1 MNSKYNF
8 YKEALKNERLPLA
21 FVDLDL
27 FDENI
32 RAILKRSGTKKIRIA
47 SKSIR
52 CVELMRRI
60 LDFSSQFQGIMCYS
74 AEEAVWLSQQGFDDL
89 LVAYP
94 TVQASSIIAVAE
106 EVKKGKN
113 IYMMTDLAEHLKQI
127 QKIASESNVILPV
140 ALDLDM
146 SSRWSMLH
154 FGVHRSSVWNKETI
168 EKYIKVLKNCPDLKL
183 CAAMGYEAQI
193 AGVGNKVAGK
203 SLMNRIISAL
213 QQKSKKELAKRRKE
227 LVDILK
233 KECPDLTIVN
243 GGGTG
248 SLESTAE
255 EAWVTELTA
264 GSGFYAPALFDHYSH
279 FKHLPAAGFAL
290 EVVRH
295 PQSNIYTCLGG
306 GYVASGAV
314 GKEKAPL
321 PYLPEGMKLTPNEMT
336 GEVQTPFIYKGTLEI
351 GDPVFFRHSKA
362 GELCEHFQE
371 LQLIKDGKTV
381 GKTNTYRGDG
391 KCFL

>member
-1 MNSKYNF
+1 
-8 YKEALKNERLPLA
+8 
-21 FVDLDL
+21 
-27 FDENI
+27 
-32 RAILKRSGTKKIRIA
+32 
-47 SKSIR
+47 
-52 CVELMRRI
+52 
-60 LDFSSQFQGIMCYS
+60 
-74 AEEAVWLSQQGFDDL
+74 
-89 LVAYP
+89 
-94 TVQASSIIAVAE
+94 
-106 EVKKGKN
+106 
-113 IYMMTDLAEHLKQI
+113 
-127 QKIASESNVILPV
+127 
-140 ALDLDM
+140 
-146 SSRWSMLH
+146 
-154 FGVHRSSVWNKETI
+154 
-168 EKYIKVLKNCPDLKL
+168 
-183 CAAMGYEAQI
+183 
-193 AGVGNKVAGK
+193 
-203 SLMNRIISAL
+203 MNRIISAL

-295 PQSNIYTCLGG
+295 PQSNTYTCLGG

>member
-1 MNSKYNF
+1 MDSRYNL
-8 YKEALKNERLPLA
+8 YKEALKYERLPLA

-27 FDENI
+27 FDQNI
-32 RAILKRSGTKKIRIA
+32 QAILKRSGSKKIRIA

-52 CVELMRRI
+52 CVELMQRI
-60 LDFSSQFQGIMCYS
+60 LDFSPQFQGIMCYS
-74 AEEAVWLSQQGFDDL
+74 AEEAVWLSEKGFDDL

-94 TVQASSIIAVAE
+94 TVQTGSIKAVAE
-106 EVKKGKN
+106 AVKKGKN
-113 IYMMTDLAEHLKQI
+113 IYLMTDLAEHLRII
-127 QKIASESNVILPV
+127 QKIAAEMDAVLPV
-140 ALDLDM
+140 ALDMDM
-146 SSRWSMLH
+146 SSRWSLLH
-154 FGVHRSSVWNKETI
+154 FGVHRSSVWNKDTLY
-168 EKYIKVLKNCPDLKL
+168 KYLEVLKTCPNLKL

-193 AGVGNKVAGK
+193 AGVGNKAAGK
-203 SLMNRIISAL
+203 SLMNSIISTL
-213 QQKSKKELAKRRKE
+213 QQKSKKELARRRKA

-233 KECPDLTIVN
+233 KECPDLFIVN

-255 EAWVTELTA
+255 EDWVTEVTA
-264 GSGFYAPALFDHYSH
+264 GSGFYAPALFDNYSH

-295 PQSNIYTCLGG
+295 PQPDIYTCLGG

-321 PYLPEGMKLTPNEMT
+321 PYLPEGMKLTPNEMA
-336 GEVQTPFIYKGTLEI
+336 GEVQTPIVYKGNLTI

-362 GELCEHFQE
+362 GELCEHFPE

>member
-113 IYMMTDLAEHLKQI
+113 IYLMTDLAEHLKQI

-168 EKYIKVLKNCPDLKL
+168 EKYIKVLKNCTDLKL

-336 GEVQTPFIYKGTLEI
+336 GEVQTPFIYNGTLEI

-381 GKTNTYRGDG
+381 GKTNTYRGDR